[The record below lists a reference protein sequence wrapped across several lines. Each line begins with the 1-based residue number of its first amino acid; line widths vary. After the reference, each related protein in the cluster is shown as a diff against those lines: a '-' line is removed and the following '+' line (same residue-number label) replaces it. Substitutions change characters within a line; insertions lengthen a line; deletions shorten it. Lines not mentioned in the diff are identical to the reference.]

1 MMIIKCLS
9 FISHFVYKC
18 IKYSNLYFIFL
29 LLFSLFLFN
38 RTKKKEIEFFQKRGE
53 RQYEM
58 YTGGRERERERVLSE
73 QGRAQ
78 WVTNLIP
85 SSNQSMC
92 MCAGMT
98 DVKETR
104 WPECS
109 CRLIIM
115 DLLDKIKRHQW
126 TSVHNHPTL
135 YVSTIDQR
143 HKVICLVI
151 NSRKLAILLFL
162 NWIYLFQTDVKL
174 K

>member
-1 MMIIKCLS
+1 M
-9 FISHFVYKC
+9 HQ
-18 IKYSNLYFIFL
+18 IFK
-29 LLFSLFLFN
+29 SLFHFPPSLLSLSLQPN
-38 RTKKKEIEFFQKRGE
+38 EKKEIEFFQKRGE

-92 MCAGMT
+92 MCAGMA

-115 DLLDKIKRHQW
+115 DLLDKIKRHQ
-126 TSVHNHPTL
+126 
-135 YVSTIDQR
+135 
-143 HKVICLVI
+143 
-151 NSRKLAILLFL
+151 
-162 NWIYLFQTDVKL
+162 
-174 K
+174 

>member
-38 RTKKKEIEFFQKRGE
+38 RTKKKRLNFFKRE
-53 RQYEM
+53 ENDNM
-58 YTGGRERERERVLSE
+58 KCILVEGREREKVLSE

-151 NSRKLAILLFL
+151 NPRKLAILLFL